1 MDISDYLIEQQGK
14 DWAKLLSDWAW
25 LLPNDLTV
33 WMVNRFGDIVLV
45 LDDGTVHFLDVG
57 AGTLKQIA
65 ETREDFCVKVDAD
78 DNAGIWFLISLVD
91 ECAEAGMSL
100 SVDQCYTFKLA
111 PVFGGQYS
119 IENIEVGDLEV
130 NYSLLGQTHDQIKD
144 LPDGSTVNL
153 VVST

>member
-1 MDISDYLIEQQGK
+1 MDISDYLIDQQGK

-25 LLPNDLTV
+25 LLPQDLTV
-33 WMVNRFGDIVLV
+33 WMVNRFGDIILV

-65 ETREDFCVKVDAD
+65 ESREDFCVKVDAD
-78 DNAGIWFLISLVD
+78 DNAEIWFLISLVD
-91 ECAEAGMSL
+91 ECVEAGMSL
-100 SVDQCYTFKLA
+100 GPDQCYTFKLA

-119 IENIEVGDLEV
+119 ISNTEVGDLEV

-144 LPDGSTVNL
+144 LPDGATVN
-153 VVST
+153 VVVGT

>member
-65 ETREDFCVKVDAD
+65 ETREDFCVRVDAD

-144 LPDGSTVNL
+144 LPDGATVNL

>member
-144 LPDGSTVNL
+144 LPDGSTVNI